1 MRARCKV
8 YNALKMQNPVCL
20 KLWTGDSSPS
30 LKILLVSLKSWVDQK
45 IGGSRRLEPVSRTHR
60 RGAAQPRSLYTR
72 TLGRLLLAADL
83 TSKYASSFSCFL
95 AALERGVM

>member
-8 YNALKMQNPVCL
+8 YNALNMQNPVCV
-20 KLWTGDSSPS
+20 KLWTDGDSSPS
-30 LKILLVSLKSWVDQK
+30 LKILLLSLKSLVDQK
-45 IGGSRRLEPVSRTHR
+45 IGGSRRLEPVSRRHR
-60 RGAAQPRSLYTR
+60 RGAAQPRSQYTR

-95 AALERGVM
+95 AALE

>member
-1 MRARCKV
+1 MRARYKV
-8 YNALKMQNPVCL
+8 YSALKMQNPVSV

-72 TLGRLLLAADL
+72 TLGRLLLL
-83 TSKYASSFSCFL
+83 ISSQNTLLHSVAFWLRLS
-95 AALERGVM
+95 EE